1 MIKAPHWCQDALIS
15 TRGWVDA
22 ETGELLVSRRFS
34 RAEVEAYKAA
44 QNPAPVVEKVAAPV
58 MLNEVMPEPV
68 APVLNE
74 VPVYEEA
81 VLAEEASDVDFESMT
96 KREIEQWARD
106 ELDVELDRRHSK
118 STLIAQVEEL
128 L

>member
-74 VPVYEEA
+74 VPVYD
-81 VLAEEASDVDFESMT
+81 LAEETDEVDFDAMS
-96 KREIEQWARD
+96 KRELETWARE
-106 ELDVELDRRHSK
+106 ELDHELDRRKSK
-118 STLIAQVEEL
+118 ASLIAEVKDL
-128 L
+128 I

>member
-1 MIKAPHWCQDALIS
+1 MIKAPNWCKNAQIS

-44 QNPAPVVEKVAAPV
+44 QNPAPVVEEAKPMV
-58 MLNEVMPEPV
+58 LNEVMPEPV

-74 VPVYEEA
+74 VPVYD
-81 VLAEEASDVDFESMT
+81 LAEETDEVDFDAMS
-96 KREIEQWARD
+96 KRELETWARE
-106 ELDVELDRRHSK
+106 ELDHELDRRKSK
-118 STLIAQVEEL
+118 ASLIAEVKEL
-128 L
+128 M